1 MNSISF
7 LITLTLSY
15 LLFVSAQVSSSA
27 LLHVEV
33 KQANVSLSY
42 DVAPRLS
49 QVLIDAYKYTPYTP
63 YQLGTSL
70 INTAP
75 KAQQKIL
82 EEKLQLA
89 KKLKSIP
96 EKEAQN
102 LSNILNELALVNRIN
117 LNLDIDAIQL
127 NAKLNPL
134 LKGQYIL
141 SSPQRPDYILLIDPL
156 SQQKIIKLALKPGQ
170 TFKHYLNDYLN
181 NDKPNDSDNIEQFKQ
196 ANDYKKF
203 HIIQADKKS
212 IIPITG
218 YWNNNQYYLSPGAM
232 IFVNLNANI
241 QDAEQI
247 NQQFIDL
254 LKYYVAY

>member
-1 MNSISF
+1 MNSLS
-7 LITLTLSY
+7 TLALSC
-15 LLFVSAQVSSSA
+15 LLFISAQVSSSS
-27 LLHVEV
+27 LLQVEV
-33 KQANVSLSY
+33 KQANVNLSY

-63 YQLGTSL
+63 YQLGSSL
-70 INTAP
+70 INTTS

-82 EEKLQLA
+82 KEKLQLA
-89 KKLKSIP
+89 EKLKSILGR
-96 EKEAQN
+96 EAQN
-102 LSNILNELALVNRIN
+102 LSNILNELILVNRIN
-117 LNLDIDAIQL
+117 LNLDLETIQL

-141 SSPQRPDYILLIDPL
+141 SLPQRPNYILLIDPL
-156 SQQKIIKLALKPGQ
+156 SQQKIIKLPLKPGR
-170 TFKHYLNDYLN
+170 TFKHYLSDYLN

-196 ANDYKKF
+196 ANGYQKF

-241 QDAEQI
+241 QEAEQI
-247 NQQFIDL
+247 NQQFIEL